1 MPRSVEISLFELHLL
16 LTKQS
21 WQISIVTLK
30 GIKSTSKRVVHRR
43 RPKNIF
49 LGIKF
54 IQLQKLTLIF
64 QVDETLK

>member
-30 GIKSTSKRVVHRR
+30 GIKSHLSELYTEE
-43 RPKNIF
+43 
-49 LGIKF
+49 G
-54 IQLQKLTLIF
+54 
-64 QVDETLK
+64 LKIYSLE